1 MPSTDSYFHLI
12 FARAGLTSIQ
22 RTWRKLGGKTTDFGN
37 VVVPIKM
44 EENLYHYCFRSK
56 HFDLY
61 MNVPDKHVM
70 GMSSNSQFVAKCNS
84 VLNNCFFFMLC
95 TGFWCACV

>member
-1 MPSTDSYFHLI
+1 
-12 FARAGLTSIQ
+12 
-22 RTWRKLGGKTTDFGN
+22 
-37 VVVPIKM
+37 M

-70 GMSSNSQFVAKCNS
+70 IMSSSYQFVAKCNN
-84 VLNNCFFFMLC
+84 VLKNCFFFYVVYRILVCMCMSSCMTRYLGRDEW
-95 TGFWCACV
+95 TASGVRPFE